1 MTRSPWRSPR
11 SGGISASSLAK
22 LGPSQP
28 LAPSRPLVTCCTDV
42 EHPRESLGP
51 FHAAE
56 VLKEPRNPG
65 PARLL
70 HLPATTL
77 GSPTPTCLCTG
88 MGARPPRFQTGSRG
102 KAHLPWA
109 PTQKVHFAG
118 SWGNPC
124 DPLLPLPQ
132 LPSSFT
138 PVPRGRNSCVM
149 P

>member
-42 EHPRESLGP
+42 GHPRESLGP
-51 FHAAE
+51 FHTAE
-56 VLKEPRNPG
+56 ELKGPRNPG

-77 GSPTPTCLCTG
+77 GSPAPTCLCTG
-88 MGARPPRFQTGSRG
+88 MGAHPPRFQTGSRG

-109 PTQKVHFAG
+109 PTQNLHFVV

-124 DPLLPLPQ
+124 DPWLPLPQ
-132 LPSSFT
+132 LPSSST

-149 P
+149 S